1 MKRSLIIAG
10 IAAALVASSA
20 FAKDYY
26 KWTDDNGITQYA
38 EQPPVGVKAEKVTTH
53 GGSSTVYDPNAEY
66 AKSEEGKKEQAHKKE
81 LENQAQDLEKQEQ
94 EKCDKVEAQVKTMK
108 ERGRVRMVDKDGKE
122 RVLTPE
128 EQAAKI
134 MELEKYLKETCEKKK

>member
-10 IAAALVASSA
+10 IATILMASSA

-26 KWTDDNGITQYA
+26 KWVDDKGITQYA
-38 EQPPVGVKAEKVTTH
+38 EQPPLGVKAEKVSTY
-53 GGSSTVYDPNAEY
+53 GGSSTAYDPNA
-66 AKSEEGKKEQAHKKE
+66 AVANTEEGKQEAAHKKE
-81 LENQAQDLEKQEQ
+81 LEDQAKQLEKQEQ
-94 EKCDKVEAQVKTMK
+94 EKCDKITDQVKTMK
-108 ERGRVRMVDKDGKE
+108 ERGRIRMKDKDGNE

-134 MELEKYLKETCEKKK
+134 AELEKYLKDTCEKKQ